1 MSDDGSI
8 RWLVE
13 EREMWKRRAE
23 VAEAELVHRDRV
35 NEKALVNE
43 TRSDRLDIPRDK
55 LQMVNVIVDYDQ
67 LQYGGKD
74 AMERF
79 LRSIG
84 NELMVRNCLQ
94 AIQQPDSLA
103 VAIRSWSIEAPSE
116 TRLNYDNVGRF
127 FRLRG

>member
-1 MSDDGSI
+1 MSDDGSL
-8 RWLVE
+8 RWLIE

-23 VAEAELVHRDRV
+23 VAEAELVHRDTM

-43 TRSDRLDIPRDK
+43 QRSDRLDIPRNT
-55 LQMVNVIVDYDQ
+55 LQMVNVIVDYEQ

-84 NELMVRNCLQ
+84 NEMLVRNCIQ
-94 AIQQPDSLA
+94 AIQQPASNQ